1 MSTHTQVEAAQTIT
15 GETVTTA
22 LQDHCLRAVP
32 LHNTLN
38 DRLKDAL
45 VRGVIDTI
53 AKREVDCIMLA
64 LADTDVAELTGTREV
79 LAILVERNRHDTISR
94 VEGLFD
100 AIAVVNINID
110 IKNTLLETQQLKDSE
125 NNICQV
131 LDQSQGHINFKHL
144 TIDVTEATC
153 FTLLGVVQT
162 TSPVNSNIALV
173 AV

>member
-1 MSTHTQVEAAQTIT
+1 
-15 GETVTTA
+15 
-22 LQDHCLRAVP
+22 
-32 LHNTLN
+32 
-38 DRLKDAL
+38 
-45 VRGVIDTI
+45 
-53 AKREVDCIMLA
+53 MLA
-64 LADTDVAELTGTREV
+64 LADTDIAELTGTREV
-79 LAILVERNRHDTISR
+79 LAVLVERNRHDTISR

-125 NNICQV
+125 NNICRV
-131 LDQSQGHINFKHL
+131 LVQTQRHINFKHL

-173 AV
+173 AVQSCSTFHTASSANSAELKQTVEDGAIVTHVVPALFF